1 MILKYY
7 NQVSHALLYICW
19 NWGLVYLSDAVMVT
33 QLISDRVSFV
43 QGLLTL
49 DCKTGK
55 IDLKY
60 CLWDVLLQDIGFF
73 FFKFCSIGFF
83 KTKFCSK
90 WSYILL
96 DLKINSY
103 WNNLKNLSIL
113 KWELIQKGVWIIKAK
128 RFYSNCQNRLFHL
141 LRTPPV

>member
-73 FFKFCSIGFF
+73 FF
-83 KTKFCSK
+83 
-90 WSYILL
+90 
-96 DLKINSY
+96 
-103 WNNLKNLSIL
+103 
-113 KWELIQKGVWIIKAK
+113 
-128 RFYSNCQNRLFHL
+128 
-141 LRTPPV
+141 